1 MIEKMK
7 IKPCSGLNE
16 DCLNWQHYINGI
28 CACIQQTFA
37 NNENVCIGIVGEWGH
52 GKTSA
57 INMCLEQLK
66 GKYKKQGFEL
76 LGCFIFFVI
85 CLCVLAI
92 FIILLLKSFD
102 FVDRNLGSLN
112 VVLILLLLICIFYKK
127 YK

>member
-7 IKPCSGLNE
+7 TKPCSGLNE

-28 CACIQQTFA
+28 CTCIQQTFA

-66 GKYKKQGFEL
+66 GKYKKQSFNI
-76 LGCFIFFVI
+76 LGCFIFVVI
-85 CLCVLAI
+85 C
-92 FIILLLKSFD
+92 
-102 FVDRNLGSLN
+102 
-112 VVLILLLLICIFYKK
+112 
-127 YK
+127 